1 MTTTQKIA
9 TLEFIDINLD
19 DLFNAYFETDCRI
32 KNVERLILR
41 DEKLWNSFFSNP
53 KFMLIDLD
61 YLQSLFIDEL
71 KIWRKEFT
79 EYFA

>member
-19 DLFNAYFETDCRI
+19 DLFNAYFESDCRI

-41 DEKLWNSFFSNP
+41 D
-53 KFMLIDLD
+53 
-61 YLQSLFIDEL
+61 
-71 KIWRKEFT
+71 
-79 EYFA
+79 